1 MKKNTPT
8 ILLFVTFLIVLTL
21 FNTLSTKVLLAD
33 TEQYIS
39 VAKEFANTSITK
51 PRFTSWVYGFFLGQF
66 LKINNSLLILH
77 FVNMIWFLLIFLLI
91 YKITKSNKSLI
102 LFIFSPLVWYLSI
115 WINPILPVTFFLL
128 LAYQQLKLF
137 EKSNNYLNFVISAL
151 SLGLLPTLWIGG
163 IYIYPLFILAFFYN
177 KIVRQTFTYFIISS
191 ITLLIRPLLDLYY
204 FGNPFISL
212 LRGIG
217 ANFYFFFNKNPEI
230 ATHHPT
236 FLTLIFLS
244 LLISPVLYKLY
255 KIKVKENINEL
266 FFLSLIF
273 IFYILN
279 FQYRLFFLILPF
291 LIILLTK
298 FVTKKDLII
307 HALTS
312 IIVIILI
319 VQGPLSIEG
328 NYFGKTED
336 FLISQDLKQ
345 LEEEFPN
352 QSFIVGTEGVSEEQA
367 LFLDTLYSGK
377 NIKEFIR
384 YSEYKLSLKNE
395 TIFKEYNITTKP
407 KVNDSRKID
416 FSVIYSRTDN
426 RTYEDIKYLIIIGDK
441 GEPPENSKFL
451 KKYNVLRLFEK

>member
-8 ILLFVTFLIVLTL
+8 ILLFVLFLIGLTL
-21 FNTLSTKVLLAD
+21 FNILSTKVLLAD
-33 TEQYIS
+33 TEQYIG
-39 VAKEFANTSITK
+39 VAKEFANISITK
-51 PRFTSWVYGFFLGQF
+51 PRFTSWIYGFFLGQF
-66 LKINNSLLILH
+66 LKINNSLLMLH
-77 FVNMIWFLLIFLLI
+77 FVNTIWFLLIFLLI
-91 YKITKSNKSLI
+91 YTITKSNKSLI

-137 EKSNNYLNFVISAL
+137 EKSNNYLNFAISAL

-177 KIVRQTFTYFIISS
+177 KIVRQTLTYFIISS
-191 ITLLIRPLLDLYY
+191 INLLIRPLLDLYY
-204 FGNPFISL
+204 FNMPFISL

-217 ANFYFFFNKNPEI
+217 ANFYFFFNKNSEI

-236 FLTLIFLS
+236 LLTLIILF
-244 LLISPVLYKLY
+244 LLISPILYKLY
-255 KIKVKENINEL
+255 KLKIKENTNEL
-266 FFLSLIF
+266 LFLLLVV
-273 IFYILN
+273 IFYTLN

-291 LIILLTK
+291 IIILLTK
-298 FVTKKDLII
+298 TMTKEDLII
-307 HALTS
+307 HTLIS
-312 IIVIILI
+312 MIVIIFVI
-319 VQGPLSIEG
+319 QGPLSIEG

-345 LEEEFPN
+345 LEKDFPN

-367 LFLDTLYSGK
+367 LFLDTLYFGR

-395 TIFKEYNITTKP
+395 TVFKEYKLETKP

-441 GEPPENSKFL
+441 GEPPENFKFL
-451 KKYNVLRLFEK
+451 KKYKVLRLFEK